1 MGPVTRSGPYIA
13 WCTETRALPLK
24 PIFRNFI
31 LLPIAI
37 LLLALGVSGV
47 SACRTGLEPAALPA
61 ENEPAAIPPE
71 TGLPAR
77 NSMPSPKTALPTLFP
92 DDKIATN
99 AGPDVSPDPP
109 QSLQP
114 FPDPPER
121 DLYRLAAQLK
131 PGIPADLPR
140 IVNEEPVTYLQGRQ
154 DTFWLLDLNTLEY
167 YQATFDLRL
176 VTPHGYWYV
185 DQEQEVRQEDLEE
198 AAREFEDHI
207 YPGVTAIFGAEWSP
221 GVDNDPHLNILNSRL
236 RGAGGYFSSSDEY
249 PLLVSPY
256 SNQRE
261 IIYMN
266 IGAFPIGAEAYLGVL
281 AHELQHAVHWNSDAS
296 EDTWVNEGLSDLA
309 VALLGYG
316 SGSSLR
322 FLSSGPTSMVH
333 WPISGIGS
341 RANYGAASLF
351 MQYLVEHYGDSEN
364 LRPLVDQAADG
375 ITGINAYLKDLGHR
389 VTFRQVFEDWS
400 VANFLDRFQPELT
413 EGPYTYSNLNAG
425 TTPTRV
431 LDPSSSLESTLP
443 QFSTEYIQIRAES
456 GPIRIVFQGPTHVP
470 LLPVAVGAGGC
481 WWSNVGDSIDS
492 RLTRTLDL
500 SDTPSPS
507 LSYRIWYEVEE
518 DWDYAYVMVSVDEG
532 ETWEII
538 ETANTSPSNPVG
550 HSFGPGYTG
559 ESKEWL
565 TENLD
570 LGKYSGQQILLRF
583 QYITDDA
590 INGSGLCIKDFAGD
604 GAENWQE
611 GWQAEGFVLV
621 DNLTPQQFSVQ
632 VIQVGPESR
641 VTAMELDS
649 RNSSALTVDRPEESD
664 RLVVAVGA
672 LAAKTRQQASYE
684 LSVEQ

>member
-1 MGPVTRSGPYIA
+1 M
-13 WCTETRALPLK
+13 K
-24 PIFRNFI
+24 PTFRNFI
-31 LLPIAI
+31 LLPTAI
-37 LLLALGVSGV
+37 LLLALAVSGV

-71 TGLPAR
+71 TGLPTPK
-77 NSMPSPKTALPTLFP
+77 STPGLKTALATLVP
-92 DDKIATN
+92 DEKIATN
-99 AGPDVSPDPP
+99 AGPDVGPDPP

-140 IVNEEPVTYLQGRQ
+140 IVNEEPVSYQQGRQ

-198 AAREFEDHI
+198 AAQEFEDHI
-207 YPGVTAIFGAEWSP
+207 YPGVTAIFGVEWSP

-249 PLLVSPY
+249 PLLISPY

-351 MQYLVEHYGDSEN
+351 MQYLVEHYGDSED
-364 LRPLVDQAADG
+364 LTPLVEQAADG
-375 ITGINAYLKDLGHR
+375 IAGINAYLKELGHR

-443 QFSTEYIQIRAES
+443 QFSTEYIQIRAEP

-470 LLPVAVGAGGC
+470 LLPVEVGAGGC

-518 DWDYAYVMVSVDEG
+518 DWDYAYVMFSVDEG

-590 INGSGLCIKDFAGD
+590 INGSGLCITDFAGD

-621 DNLTPQQFSVQ
+621 DNLTPQHFSVQ

-684 LSVEQ
+684 LRVEE

>member
-1 MGPVTRSGPYIA
+1 M
-13 WCTETRALPLK
+13 K
-24 PIFRNFI
+24 PIFRKFI
-31 LLPIAI
+31 PLLIAF
-37 LLLALGVSGV
+37 LLLALAVSGV

-71 TGLPAR
+71 TGLPTP
-77 NSMPSPKTALPTLFP
+77 NSTPGLKTALATLVP
-92 DDKIATN
+92 NEKIATN
-99 AGPDVSPDPP
+99 AGPVVNPEPP

-121 DLYRLAAQLK
+121 DLYRLATQLK

-140 IVNEEPVTYLQGRQ
+140 IVNEEPVSYQQGRQ

-249 PLLVSPY
+249 PLLISPY

-351 MQYLVEHYGDSEN
+351 MQYLVEHYGDSED
-364 LRPLVDQAADG
+364 LTPLVEQAADG
-375 ITGINAYLKDLGHR
+375 IAGINAYLKELGHR

-443 QFSTEYIQIRAES
+443 QFSTEYIQIRAEP

-470 LLPVAVGAGGC
+470 LLPVEVGAGGC

-518 DWDYAYVMVSVDEG
+518 DWDYAYVMFSVDEG

-590 INGSGLCIKDFAGD
+590 INGSGLCITDFAGD

-621 DNLTPQQFSVQ
+621 DNLTPQHFSVQ

-684 LSVEQ
+684 LRVEE

>member
-1 MGPVTRSGPYIA
+1 M
-13 WCTETRALPLK
+13 K
-24 PIFRNFI
+24 PIFRKFI
-31 LLPIAI
+31 PLLIAF
-37 LLLALGVSGV
+37 LLLALAVSGV

-71 TGLPAR
+71 TGLPTP
-77 NSMPSPKTALPTLFP
+77 NSTPGLKTALATLVP
-92 DDKIATN
+92 NEKIATN
-99 AGPDVSPDPP
+99 AGPVVNPEPP

-121 DLYRLAAQLK
+121 DLYRLATQLK

-140 IVNEEPVTYLQGRQ
+140 IVNEEPVSYQQGRQ

-198 AAREFEDHI
+198 AAQEFEDHI
-207 YPGVTAIFGAEWSP
+207 YPGVTAIFGVEWSP

-249 PLLVSPY
+249 PLLISPY

-351 MQYLVEHYGDSEN
+351 MQYLVEHYGDSED
-364 LRPLVDQAADG
+364 LTPLVKQPADG
-375 ITGINAYLKDLGHR
+375 IAGINAYLKELGHR
-389 VTFRQVFEDWS
+389 VTFRQVFEAWS

-431 LDPSSSLESTLP
+431 LDTSSSLESTLP

-470 LLPVAVGAGGC
+470 LLPVEVGAGGC

-500 SDTPSPS
+500 SDTPSPG

-532 ETWEII
+532 ESWEIV

-559 ESKEWL
+559 ESEEWL

-649 RNSSALTVDRPEESD
+649 RNSGALTVDRPEQSD
-664 RLVVAVGA
+664 WLVVAVGA

-684 LSVEQ
+684 LSLEQ

>member
-1 MGPVTRSGPYIA
+1 MA
-13 WCTETRALPLK
+13 
-24 PIFRNFI
+24 
-31 LLPIAI
+31 
-37 LLLALGVSGV
+37 VSGF

-71 TGLPAR
+71 TGLPTP
-77 NSMPSPKTALPTLFP
+77 NSTPGLKTALATLVP
-92 DDKIATN
+92 DEKIATN
-99 AGPDVSPDPP
+99 AGPDVGPDPP

-140 IVNEEPVTYLQGRQ
+140 IVNEEPVSYQQGRQ

-198 AAREFEDHI
+198 AAQEFEDHI
-207 YPGVTAIFGAEWSP
+207 YPGVTAIFGVEWSP

-249 PLLVSPY
+249 PLLISPY

-351 MQYLVEHYGDSEN
+351 MQYLVEHYGDSED
-364 LRPLVDQAADG
+364 LTPLVEQAADG
-375 ITGINAYLKDLGHR
+375 IAGINAYLKELGHR

-470 LLPVAVGAGGC
+470 LLPVEVGAGGC

-500 SDTPSPS
+500 SDTPSPG

-518 DWDYAYVMVSVDEG
+518 DWDYAYV
-532 ETWEII
+532 
-538 ETANTSPSNPVG
+538 
-550 HSFGPGYTG
+550 
-559 ESKEWL
+559 
-565 TENLD
+565 
-570 LGKYSGQQILLRF
+570 
-583 QYITDDA
+583 
-590 INGSGLCIKDFAGD
+590 NGIRG
-604 GAENWQE
+604 
-611 GWQAEGFVLV
+611 
-621 DNLTPQQFSVQ
+621 
-632 VIQVGPESR
+632 R
-641 VTAMELDS
+641 
-649 RNSSALTVDRPEESD
+649 R
-664 RLVVAVGA
+664 
-672 LAAKTRQQASYE
+672 
-684 LSVEQ
+684 

>member
-1 MGPVTRSGPYIA
+1 MSADPTPSADPKAISLEPIIRKI
-13 WCTETRALPLK
+13 LP
-24 PIFRNFI
+24 
-31 LLPIAI
+31 LPIAI
-37 LLLALGVSGV
+37 IFVALTVSGV
-47 SACRTGLEPAALPA
+47 SACRNGLEPAGLPA
-61 ENEPAAIPPE
+61 EKDLAAIPAE
-71 TGLPAR
+71 TELPAA
-77 NSMPSPKTALPTLFP
+77 NASPSPNASPPTP
-92 DDKIATN
+92 VPGRKITTGAD
-99 AGPDVSPDPP
+99 ADVSTEPAP
-109 QSLQP
+109 SLQP
-114 FPDPPER
+114 FPEPPER
-121 DLYRLAAQLK
+121 DLYRLATQLK

-140 IVNEEPVTYLQGRQ
+140 VVNEKPVSYQQGRQ
-154 DTFWLLDLNTLEY
+154 DKFWLLDLDTLEY

-176 VTPHGYWYV
+176 VTPHGYWYI

-198 AAREFEDHI
+198 AAREFEEHI
-207 YPGVTAIFGAEWSP
+207 YPGLTAIFGVEWSP

-249 PLLVSPY
+249 PMLISPY

-266 IGAFPIGAEAYLGVL
+266 IGAFPIGTEAYLGVL

-316 SGSSLR
+316 SGSSFR

-351 MQYLVEHYGDSEN
+351 MQYLVEHYGNSED
-364 LRPLVDQAADG
+364 LTPLVEQAADG
-375 ITGINAYLKDLGHR
+375 IAGINAYLKESGHG
-389 VTFRQVFEDWS
+389 VAFRQVFEDWGI
-400 VANFLDRFQPELT
+400 ANFLDRFQPDLT
-413 EGPYTYSNLNAG
+413 EGPYTYANLNAG

-431 LDPSSSLESTLP
+431 LDPSSNLESTLP

-456 GPIRIVFQGPTHVP
+456 GPIRIMFQGPTHVP
-470 LLPVAVGAGGC
+470 LLPVDVGAAGC

-492 RLTRTLDL
+492 TLTRSLNLLD
-500 SDTPSPS
+500 TQSPR

-518 DWDYAYVMVSVDEG
+518 DWDYAYVMVSLDEG
-532 ETWEII
+532 KTWEIV
-538 ETANTSPSNPVG
+538 ETENSSPSNPVG

-559 ESKEWL
+559 YSGEWL

-570 LGKYSGQQILLRF
+570 LGKYAGQQILLRF

-590 INGSGLCIKDFAGD
+590 INGSGLCLKDFSGNGMED
-604 GAENWQE
+604 WEE

-632 VIQVGPESR
+632 VIQVGPEIQ

-649 RNSSALTVDRPEESD
+649 RNSGVLSIDRPEELD
-664 RLVVAVGA
+664 RLVIVVGA
-672 LAAKTRQQASYE
+672 LAAKTRQQASYD

>member
-1 MGPVTRSGPYIA
+1 MNPV
-13 WCTETRALPLK
+13 
-24 PIFRNFI
+24 FRKLI
-31 LLPIAI
+31 SLPIAF
-37 LLLALGVSGV
+37 LLLALAVSSI
-47 SACRTGLEPAALPA
+47 SACQNGSEPAALPA
-61 ENEPAAIPPE
+61 ENEPAAIPSA
-71 TGLPAR
+71 TDLPAR
-77 NSMPSPKTALPTLFP
+77 NSTPSPKTPLPTIVP
-92 DDKIATN
+92 SNNVATN
-99 AGPDVSPDPP
+99 AAPAVSPEPP
-109 QSLQP
+109 PSLQL

-121 DLYRLAAQLK
+121 DLYRLATQLK
-131 PGIPADLPR
+131 PGIPADVPR
-140 IVNEEPVTYLQGRQ
+140 VVNEKPVSYQQGRQ

-176 VTPHGYWYV
+176 VTPHGYWYI
-185 DQEQEVRQEDLEE
+185 DQEQEVRQGDLEE
-198 AAREFEDHI
+198 AAREFEEHI
-207 YPGVTAIFGAEWSP
+207 YPGLTAIFGTEWSP

-249 PLLVSPY
+249 PMLISPY

-266 IGAFPIGAEAYLGVL
+266 IGAFPIGTEAYLGVL

-316 SGSSLR
+316 SGSSFR

-351 MQYLVEHYGDSEN
+351 MQYLVEHYGNSGD
-364 LRPLVDQAADG
+364 LTPLVEQAADG
-375 ITGINAYLKDLGHR
+375 IAGINAYLKDLGHPA
-389 VTFRQVFEDWS
+389 TFRQVFEDWS

-413 EGPYTYSNLNAG
+413 EGPYTYANLNAG

-470 LLPVAVGAGGC
+470 LLPVEVGAGGC

-492 RLTRTLDL
+492 TLTRSLNL
-500 SDTPSPS
+500 SDTQSPR

-518 DWDYAYVMVSVDEG
+518 DWDYAYVMVSLDEG
-532 ETWEII
+532 KTWEIV
-538 ETANTSPSNPVG
+538 ETENSSPSNPVG

-559 ESKEWL
+559 YSGEWL

-570 LGKYSGQQILLRF
+570 LGKYAGQRILLRF

-590 INGSGLCIKDFAGD
+590 INGSGLCLKDFSGNGMED
-604 GAENWQE
+604 WDE

-621 DNLTPQQFSVQ
+621 DHLTPQQFSVQ
-632 VIQVGPESR
+632 VIQVGADSQ
-641 VTAMELDS
+641 VTRMELDS
-649 RNSSALTVDRPEESD
+649 RNSGALTIDRPEESG
-664 RLVVAVGA
+664 RLVVAGGA

-684 LSVEQ
+684 LTVEESRP

>member
-1 MGPVTRSGPYIA
+1 MGRVTRSGPHIA
-13 WCTETRALPLK
+13 PCTESKAVPLN
-24 PIFRNFI
+24 PIFRKFVP
-31 LLPIAI
+31 LPIAI
-37 LLLALGVSGV
+37 LLVVLAVSGV
-47 SACRTGLEPAALPA
+47 SACRNGLEPAALPA
-61 ENEPAAIPPE
+61 ENEPAAIPSATE
-71 TGLPAR
+71 LPAR
-77 NSMPSPKTALPTLFP
+77 NSTPSTMTALPTLVP
-92 DDKIATN
+92 GGKIATG
-99 AGPDVSPDPP
+99 AGRAVSPEPP
-109 QSLQP
+109 PSVQP

-131 PGIPADLPR
+131 PGIPADVPR
-140 IVNEEPVTYLQGRQ
+140 IVNEKPVSYQQGRQ

-176 VTPHGYWYV
+176 VTPRGYWYV

-207 YPGVTAIFGAEWSP
+207 YPGVTAIFGPEWSP

-249 PLLVSPY
+249 PLLISPY

-266 IGAFPIGAEAYLGVL
+266 IGAFPIGTEAYLGVL
-281 AHELQHAVHWNSDAS
+281 AHELQHAVHWNADAS

-351 MQYLVEHYGDSEN
+351 MQYLVEHYGDSED
-364 LRPLVDQAADG
+364 LTPLVDQTADG
-375 ITGINAYLKDLGHR
+375 IAGINAYLKELGHR
-389 VTFRQVFEDWS
+389 ATFRQVFEDWS
-400 VANFLDRFQPELT
+400 VANYLDRFQPDLT

-425 TTPTRV
+425 TTPTRI
-431 LDPSSSLESTLP
+431 LDSSLSLESTLP
-443 QFSTEYIQIRAES
+443 QFSTEYIQIRADS

-470 LLPVAVGAGGC
+470 LLPVEVGADGC

-492 RLTRTLDL
+492 RLTRALDL

-507 LSYRIWYEVEE
+507 LSYRIWYELEE
-518 DWDYAYVMVSVDEG
+518 DWDYAYVLVSLDEG
-532 ETWEII
+532 KTWEII

-559 ESKEWL
+559 ESGEWL

-590 INGSGLCIKDFAGD
+590 INGSGLCIKDFAGN
-604 GAENWQE
+604 GAGNWQE
-611 GWQAEGFVLV
+611 GWQAEGFVLM

-632 VIQVGPESR
+632 VIQVGPDIQ
-641 VTAMELDS
+641 VTAMDLDS
-649 RNSSALTVDRPEESD
+649 RNSGALTIDRPEEWE

-684 LSVEQ
+684 LTVEE

>member
-1 MGPVTRSGPYIA
+1 MSPDLAP
-13 WCTETRALPLK
+13 CTEPRASPLN
-24 PIFRNFI
+24 PIFRKFI
-31 LLPIAI
+31 SLPIAI
-37 LLLALGVSGV
+37 LLVVLAVSGV
-47 SACRTGLEPAALPA
+47 SACRNGLEPAALPA
-61 ENEPAAIPPE
+61 ENDPDAIPTKTE
-71 TGLPAR
+71 LPAR
-77 NSMPSPKTALPTLFP
+77 NSTPSPKTSLPTIVP
-92 DDKIATN
+92 GKNIATN
-99 AGPDVSPDPP
+99 AGRAVSPEPP
-109 QSLQP
+109 PSLQP

-131 PGIPADLPR
+131 PGIPADVPR
-140 IVNEEPVTYLQGRQ
+140 IVNEKPVSYQQGRQ
-154 DTFWLLDLNTLEY
+154 DTFWLLDLDTLEY

-176 VTPHGYWYV
+176 VTPRGYWYV

-198 AAREFEDHI
+198 AVREFEDHI

-249 PLLVSPY
+249 PLLISPY

-266 IGAFPIGAEAYLGVL
+266 IGAFPIGTEAYLGVL
-281 AHELQHAVHWNSDAS
+281 AHELQHAVHWNADAS

-351 MQYLVEHYGDSEN
+351 MQYLVEHYGNSED
-364 LRPLVDQAADG
+364 LTPLVDQTADG
-375 ITGINAYLKDLGHR
+375 INGINAYLKELGHR
-389 VTFRQVFEDWS
+389 ATFRQVFEDWS

-425 TTPTRV
+425 ATPTRI
-431 LDPSSSLESTLP
+431 LDSSSILESELP
-443 QFSTEYIQIRAES
+443 QFSTEYIQIRADS
-456 GPIRIVFQGPTHVP
+456 GPIRIVFQGHTHVP
-470 LLPVAVGAGGC
+470 LLPVEVGADGC

-492 RLTRTLDL
+492 RLTRALDL

-507 LSYRIWYEVEE
+507 LSYRIWYELEE
-518 DWDYAYVMVSVDEG
+518 DWDYAYVLVSLDEG
-532 ETWEII
+532 KTWEIV
-538 ETANTSPSNPVG
+538 ETDYTSPSNPVG

-559 ESKEWL
+559 ESGEWL

-590 INGSGLCIKDFAGD
+590 INGSGLCIKDFAGN

-611 GWQAEGFVLV
+611 GWQPEGFVLV
-621 DNLTPQQFSVQ
+621 DNPTPQQFSVQ
-632 VIQVGPESR
+632 VIQVGPDIQ
-641 VTAMELDS
+641 VTAMDLDS
-649 RNSSALTVDRPEESD
+649 RNSGALTIDRPEESD

-684 LSVEQ
+684 LTVEE

>member
-1 MGPVTRSGPYIA
+1 M
-13 WCTETRALPLK
+13 K
-24 PIFRNFI
+24 PIFRKFIPLPIVI
-31 LLPIAI
+31 LLVV
-37 LLLALGVSGV
+37 LAVSGV
-47 SACRTGLEPAALPA
+47 SACRNGLEPAALPA
-61 ENEPAAIPPE
+61 ENDPTAIPTKTE
-71 TGLPAR
+71 LPAR
-77 NSMPSPKTALPTLFP
+77 NSTPSPKTSLPTLVP
-92 DDKIATN
+92 DEKMATN
-99 AGPDVSPDPP
+99 AGPDVSPEPP
-109 QSLQP
+109 PSLQQ

-140 IVNEEPVTYLQGRQ
+140 VVNEKPVSYQQGRQ
-154 DTFWLLDLNTLEY
+154 DTFWLLDLDTLEY

-249 PLLVSPY
+249 PLLISPY

-266 IGAFPIGAEAYLGVL
+266 IGAFPIGTEAYLGVL
-281 AHELQHAVHWNSDAS
+281 AHELQHAVHWNADAS
-296 EDTWVNEGLSDLA
+296 EDTWVNEGLSDLS

-351 MQYLVEHYGDSEN
+351 MQYLVEHYGDSED

-389 VTFRQVFEDWS
+389 ATFRQVFEDWS
-400 VANFLDRFQPELT
+400 AANFLDRFQPELT
-413 EGPYTYSNLNAG
+413 EGPYTYANLNAG
-425 TTPTRV
+425 TTPTRI
-431 LDPSSSLESTLP
+431 LDSTSSLQSTLP
-443 QFSTEYIQIRAES
+443 QFSTEYIQIRADS
-456 GPIRIVFQGPTHVP
+456 GPIRVVFNGPTHVP
-470 LLPVAVGAGGC
+470 LLPVEVGPDGC

-492 RLTRTLDL
+492 RLTRALDL
-500 SDTPSPS
+500 TDASSPS
-507 LSYRIWYEVEE
+507 LSYRIWYELEE
-518 DWDYAYVMVSVDEG
+518 DWDYAYVLVSLDEG
-532 ETWEII
+532 KTWEIV
-538 ETANTSPSNPVG
+538 ETDYTSPSNPVG

-559 ESKEWL
+559 ESREWL

-570 LGKYSGQQILLRF
+570 LGKYSEQQILLRF

-590 INGSGLCIKDFAGD
+590 INGSGLCLKDFAGN
-604 GAENWQE
+604 GAGNWQE

-632 VIQVGPESR
+632 VIQVGPEIQ
-641 VTAMELDS
+641 VTAMDLDS
-649 RNSSALTVDRPEESD
+649 RNSGALTIDRPEESD

-684 LSVEQ
+684 LTVEQSTP